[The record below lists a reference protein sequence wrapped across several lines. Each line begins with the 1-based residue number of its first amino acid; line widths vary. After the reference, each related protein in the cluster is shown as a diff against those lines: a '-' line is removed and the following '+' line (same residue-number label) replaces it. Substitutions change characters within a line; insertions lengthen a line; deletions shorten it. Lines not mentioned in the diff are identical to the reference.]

1 MASYEL
7 VSQFTEDA
15 FAHEDRI
22 CERSACAAKIRKG
35 EPCFYIATIVI
46 GQRGHFVC
54 GACHRH
60 YEGKRATSVR
70 PSVQRPDAQVIRQN
84 INAAWKPA
92 SVQAV
97 QQPPRVV
104 ATSASYGHAGPDI
117 AVPSSWGNTNAGQP
131 GYSWGNTNA
140 GQPGYSANH
149 VQYGAERERWAKQA
163 YAVPPAE
170 TISLEVSAVR
180 EGGNRRKG
188 TRGIPFGNI
197 CEGKKDVDARI
208 DAPGLIALALDT
220 IWPKI
225 QAFAGGFPWR
235 QDQFIIR
242 DGGWVDLSN
251 HPPHQPY
258 FYSQCMHATRKGSCA
273 MTFKPKQFLL
283 YVVVPTAQWE
293 DYETWLDK
301 AKEER
306 FSTHSRSAPSVK
318 EVHSSLHSSAAADSS
333 TVSSSEA
340 PSSEALFEVPSQAPV
355 KRQFLREITSVP
367 SSPPL
372 KKAAPAKV
380 AFRSPDREQLREVLK
395 SGGTA
400 NIDVQQMLTVQHEI
414 IEFFPVPTCPLSVIL
429 KDPQLHAA
437 FRTDTELGHSGQLT
451 VQTSTNDMLGAGGFK
466 TAHPGFL
473 TLFSAPETLLGSRP
487 RQKVAVKR
495 PFYKNYPPGSS
506 KNPMRFTIGRYT
518 ISDELPK
525 LFKEANMLY
534 WARALLTF
542 SYKYIDHCV
551 SNASEPPPFHIPR
564 LRFVKAGLALSH
576 DQVQPGHKSK
586 SLTRMPR
593 AGYLVE
599 ELITDDFLKYI
610 HNMDCNPMLDP
621 YKVGYEIAA
630 FLACTQHIQY
640 AKTGGL
646 AFISDYQGGS
656 EILSDPQVLTHPLV
670 NNGKDVFGDGNIERA
685 VSAFEKKHD
694 CNDYCK
700 WSGFKLELYKAAKV
714 GTETEMGTAEME
726 MGTETEDSAQDAL
739 E

>member
-1 MASYEL
+1 MASYEV

-15 FAHEDRI
+15 FANEDRI
-22 CERSACAAKIRKG
+22 CERSTCAAKIHKG
-35 EPCFYIATIVI
+35 DPCFYIATIVT
-46 GQRGHFVC
+46 GQRGRFVC
-54 GACHRH
+54 AACHRH
-60 YEGKRATSVR
+60 YQGKAATSIR
-70 PSVQRPDAQVIRQN
+70 PTVQRPDAQVIRQN

-92 SVQAV
+92 SVGAI
-97 QQPPRVV
+97 QQSPRVV
-104 ATSASYGHAGPDI
+104 ATSASYGRAGPDI
-117 AVPSSWGNTNAGQP
+117 AVPSSWGSTNT
-131 GYSWGNTNA
+131 

-149 VQYGAERERWAKQA
+149 AQYGAERERWAKQA

-188 TRGIPFGNI
+188 AHGIPFGNI

-235 QDQFIIR
+235 QDQFVIR
-242 DGGWVDLSN
+242 DGGWVDLST
-251 HPPHQPY
+251 HPPRQPY
-258 FYSQCMHATRKGSCA
+258 FYSQCMHATRKGSRA

-283 YVVVPTAQWE
+283 YVVVPMSQWE
-293 DYETWLDK
+293 NYETWLDK
-301 AKEER
+301 AEEER
-306 FSTHSRSAPSVK
+306 FSTHSWPELLSTPSVK
-318 EVHSSLHSSAAADSS
+318 ENVHLSAAADSL

-340 PSSEALFEVPSQAPV
+340 PSSEAPSEVSSQVPV
-355 KRQFLREITSVP
+355 KRRFLHEITSIP

-380 AFRSPDREQLREVLK
+380 AFHSPDREHLREVLK
-395 SGGTA
+395 S
-400 NIDVQQMLTVQHEI
+400 VLTIQHET
-414 IEFFPVPTCPLSVIL
+414 IEFFPVPTRPLSVIL
-429 KDPQLHAA
+429 EDPELHAA
-437 FRTDTELGHSGQLT
+437 FRMDTELGHSGQLT
-451 VQTSTNDMLGAGGFK
+451 IQTSTDDMLGAGGFK

-506 KNPMRFTIGRYT
+506 KNPMRFSIGRYT

-525 LFKEANMLY
+525 LFKEANVLY

-542 SYKYIDHCV
+542 SYEYIDHCI
-551 SNASEPPPFHIPR
+551 SNSSEPPPFHIPR
-564 LRFVKAGLALSH
+564 MRFVEAGLALSH

-586 SLTRMPR
+586 SPTRMPR

-599 ELITDDFLKYI
+599 ELIPDDFLKYI

-621 YKVGYEIAA
+621 YEVGYEIAA

-670 NNGKDVFGDGNIERA
+670 SNGKDVFGDGNIERA
-685 VSAFEKKHD
+685 VSAFEQKHN
-694 CNDYCK
+694 CNNYCK
-700 WSGFKLELYKAAKV
+700 WSGFKLELYKAAEI
-714 GTETEMGTAEME
+714 GTEMEIGTAGMELGTADME
-726 MGTETEDSAQDAL
+726 MGTEADMDSA
-739 E
+739 

>member
-1 MASYEL
+1 MP
-7 VSQFTEDA
+7 
-15 FAHEDRI
+15 H
-22 CERSACAAKIRKG
+22 G
-35 EPCFYIATIVI
+35 
-46 GQRGHFVC
+46 
-54 GACHRH
+54 
-60 YEGKRATSVR
+60 
-70 PSVQRPDAQVIRQN
+70 N
-84 INAAWKPA
+84 
-92 SVQAV
+92 QAV

-140 GQPGYSANH
+140 GQPGYSVNH
-149 VQYGAERERWAKQA
+149 VQYGAERECWAKQA

-188 TRGIPFGNI
+188 ARGIPFGNI

-251 HPPHQPY
+251 HPPRQPY
-258 FYSQCMHATRKGSCA
+258 FYSQCSRA

-301 AKEER
+301 AEEER

-340 PSSEALFEVPSQAPV
+340 PSSEVLFEVPSQAPV
-355 KRQFLREITSVP
+355 KRQFLHEITSVP

-414 IEFFPVPTCPLSVIL
+414 IEFFPVPTRPLSVIL

-437 FRTDTELGHSGQLT
+437 FRMDTELGHSGQLT
-451 VQTSTNDMLGAGGFK
+451 VQTSTNDMLGTGGFK

-473 TLFSAPETLLGSRP
+473 TLFSAPETLL
-487 RQKVAVKR
+487 
-495 PFYKNYPPGSS
+495 
-506 KNPMRFTIGRYT
+506 
-518 ISDELPK
+518 
-525 LFKEANMLY
+525 EANVLY

-542 SYKYIDHCV
+542 SYEYIDHCV
-551 SNASEPPPFHIPR
+551 SNTSEPPPFHIPR
-564 LRFVKAGLALSH
+564 LRFVEAGLALSH

-586 SLTRMPR
+586 SLTRMPQ

-621 YKVGYEIAA
+621 YE
-630 FLACTQHIQY
+630 Y

-656 EILSDPQVLTHPLV
+656 EILDCSLV